1 MKFYNIIIVHLFI
14 FIISAY
20 MDRPVMKL
28 DYKSSNPDL
37 GGSLW
42 TMLPLQDGTVLVCHI
57 KDNKH
62 HVSRLSDRG
71 DVIRNLITTDKRI
84 EGFILM
90 SNNEC
95 LILHKDG
102 SLQSVRIEDGQVLGS
117 GYEVPDVGW
126 LYDGIRID
134 DDQVLMVDY
143 NKDEVI
149 TYNMKTRNK
158 HVVIDKLRDP
168 RSVDKAVT
176 DQGVFYI
183 VNERLARTVRVYND
197 KWRLV
202 TSIGGKGDRDGRLN
216 NPNTARVLPDN
227 TVIVTDCCNNRI
239 SRFTIQGDFIDH
251 VIQESDGIWRPRRL
265 AVQYPYVW
273 VAEGHPHYNIK
284 CYQIY
289 Q

>member
-1 MKFYNIIIVHLFI
+1 
-14 FIISAY
+14 
-20 MDRPVMKL
+20 MKL

-42 TMLPLQDGTVLVCHI
+42 DMLPLQDGTVLVDNY
-57 KDNKH
+57 KDNKDH
-62 HVSRLSDRG
+62 IIRLSDRG
-71 DVIRNLITTDKRI
+71 EVIRKLITTDKDTVR
-84 EGFILM
+84 GFILM

-102 SLQSVRIEDGQVLGS
+102 SLQRVRIEDGKVLRS
-117 GYEVPDVGW
+117 GYKVPHVGELW
-126 LYDGIRID
+126 DGIRID
-134 DDQVLMVDY
+134 DDQVLLVDSD
-143 NKDEVI
+143 KKEVI

-158 HVVIDKLRDP
+158 HVVIDKLNIP
-168 RSVDKAVT
+168 SSVDKAVT

-183 VNERLARTVRVYND
+183 VNEKGAHTVSVYND
-197 KWRLV
+197 RWRLV
-202 TSIGGKGDRDGRLN
+202 RSIGGLGGDDGLLN
-216 NPNTARVLPDN
+216 LPEAARVLPDN
-227 TVIVTDCCNNRI
+227 TVIVTDYGNNRI

-251 VIQESDGIWRPRRL
+251 VIKQSDGIRYPTRL

-273 VAEGHPHYNIK
+273 VAYDDGPHFNIK

>member
-1 MKFYNIIIVHLFI
+1 
-14 FIISAY
+14 
-20 MDRPVMKL
+20 MKL
-28 DYKSSNPDL
+28 DYRSSNPDL
-37 GGSLW
+37 GDLCN
-42 TMLPLQDGTVLVCHI
+42 MLPLQDGTVLVDNY
-57 KDNKH
+57 KDDKH

-71 DVIRNLITTDKRI
+71 EVIRITTDKDIR
-84 EGFILM
+84 GFILM

-95 LILHKDG
+95 LILHYD
-102 SLQSVRIEDGQVLGS
+102 SLQGVRIEDGQVLGS
-117 GYEVPDVGW
+117 GYKVPDVGG

-134 DDQVLMVDY
+134 DDQVLLVDT
-143 NKDEVI
+143 NKGELI

-158 HVVIDKLRDP
+158 HVVIDKLNEP

-183 VNERLARTVRVYND
+183 VNELGAHTVHVYND
-197 KWRLV
+197 RWGLV
-202 TSIGGKGDRDGRLN
+202 TSIGGRGDSDGRLYY
-216 NPNTARVLPDN
+216 PQSARVLPDN
-227 TVIVTDCCNNRI
+227 TVIVAEYGNNRI

-251 VIQESDGIWRPRRL
+251 VIKQSDGIRYPRRL

-273 VAEGHPHYNIK
+273 VAYCDNIK